1 MAKAIEE
8 LKLLDRNLF
17 VNQECVNAIKKANKI
32 DYDSL
37 LSHFRQLISDVQHDF
52 DFNLKVEMNASKRE
66 EFRRVL
72 NSLIGIR
79 AKGLKS
85 NTTERFKLSNTNRAN
100 FSPFQQIRRVTEE
113 DIKKSKM
120 EYVVNPPPLSAD
132 RLLSQAAFKI
142 EC

>member
-1 MAKAIEE
+1 M
-8 LKLLDRNLF
+8 
-17 VNQECVNAIKKANKI
+17 
-32 DYDSL
+32 
-37 LSHFRQLISDVQHDF
+37 ISDVQHDF

-79 AKGLKS
+79 SKGMK
-85 NTTERFKLSNTNRAN
+85 NNAGERFKLSNTNRAN

-120 EYVVNPPPLSAD
+120 EYIVNPPLLSAD

-142 EC
+142 ECENYFEAEPFLHFFEILKSTLHILRL